1 MKHMSHEY
9 NLPFEMFE
17 KYNLALMIIKKQ
29 RELIESGPDEVK
41 ENAIQLMI
49 DKLLLNGDGIEE
61 MILKPF
67 VK

>member
-1 MKHMSHEY
+1 MSHEY